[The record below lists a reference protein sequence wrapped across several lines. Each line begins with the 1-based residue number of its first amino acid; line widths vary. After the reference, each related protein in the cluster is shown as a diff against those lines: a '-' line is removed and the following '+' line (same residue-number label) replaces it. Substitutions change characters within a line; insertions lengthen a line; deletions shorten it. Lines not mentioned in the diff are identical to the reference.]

1 MIIRNFDTTL
11 TLNTQL
17 SEVIAALEVIGVK
30 GVNDDTQSM
39 IMRNEVSECRG
50 QACLNYAEREHLRRS
65 QLGMRNCH
73 AGCDCHFSIVNCQLS
88 TVN

>member
-17 SEVIAALEVIGVK
+17 SEVITALEVIEVK
-30 GVNDDTQSM
+30 GVNDDTRK
-39 IMRNEVSECRG
+39 MRLSECRG

>member
-39 IMRNEVSECRG
+39 IMRNEELPCGV
-50 QACLNYAEREHLRRS
+50 
-65 QLGMRNCH
+65 
-73 AGCDCHFSIVNCQLS
+73 
-88 TVN
+88 